1 MGNNIKESSTN
12 QMNREMLSDRCG
24 VNDTLAL
31 IGKRWLMTILY
42 EVSLGNNQFSSLG
55 KAVTGISQNV
65 LGLRVNDLVKEGL
78 IIKSKVEN
86 TIPLQII
93 YIITPK
99 GIQLLQLIDGLSS
112 WNRNWK
118 N

>member
-1 MGNNIKESSTN
+1 MGNQRKESSTN
-12 QMNREMLSDRCG
+12 QMNKEILSDKCS

-42 EVSLGNNQFSSLG
+42 EISLGNNQFSSLG
-55 KAVTGISQNV
+55 KAVSGISQNV

-86 TIPLQII
+86 IMPLQII

-99 GIQLLQLIDGLSS
+99 GTQLLQIIDDLSE
-112 WNRNWK
+112 WK
-118 N
+118 RKWGN